1 MRKILAK
8 YLLVWLTLTCVL
20 SFFWTR
26 IPGTDRI
33 PDPFDLNGSEMK
45 LLISLA
51 MLVIGSL
58 LPLDEVKM
66 VAKRWPLII
75 AGTAIQFTAMP
86 LLAFAAAKIFHIE
99 DPYYTGLI
107 LAGAVPGAMASN
119 LLTMLAGGNTSYS
132 VGLTTSATLFSP
144 LTIPL
149 LLRLLLGADVSP
161 DVAPMMLDL
170 LITVVMPVVIGFT
183 LSRLFSIWNRCAQ
196 AIGEVV
202 GNIVIIW
209 IISAVV
215 AVNRGGFGTNILF
228 LIPPLIFLNLG
239 GYTAGM
245 IGGKTIGLDSRMCRA
260 LLLEIGMQNA
270 GLGATI
276 ARNYFEDKPG
286 AALCCALYTFG
297 CMFTGILVAQS
308 FRLADYRRAKRA
320 ENAVAPPAPPQ
331 KNGEPRDQES

>member
-1 MRKILAK
+1 MRKLLTK
-8 YLLVWLTLTCVL
+8 YLLVWLTLVCL
-20 SFFWTR
+20 ISFFWTR

-33 PDPFDLNGSEMK
+33 IDPFNITGPTMK
-45 LLISLA
+45 YLISLA

-58 LPLDEVKM
+58 LPIEEVKQ
-66 VAKRWPLII
+66 VAKRWHLILG
-75 AGTAIQFTAMP
+75 GTMVQFTSMP
-86 LLAFAAAKIFHIE
+86 LLAYLAARMFHIE

-119 LLTMLAGGNTSYS
+119 LLTMLAGGNVSYS

-144 LTIPL
+144 IVIPL
-149 LLRLLLGADVSP
+149 LLRLFLGKGIAPEV
-161 DVAPMMLDL
+161 VPMMLDL
-170 LITVVMPVVIGFT
+170 LLTVVVPVAVGFT
-183 LSRLFSIWNRCAQ
+183 LSRIWKLWNKCAQ

-215 AVNRGGFGTNILF
+215 AVNRGGFGKEVLF
-228 LIPPLIFLNLG
+228 LIPPLLFLNLG
-239 GYTAGM
+239 GYTAGAA
-245 IGGKTIGLDSRMCRA
+245 GGKLIGIDPRMRRA

-276 ARNYFEDKPG
+276 AKNYFEDKPG

-297 CMFTGILVAQS
+297 CMFTGILVAQW
-308 FRLADYRRAKRA
+308 FRFSDYLKAQK
-320 ENAVAPPAPPQ
+320 EDPQ
-331 KNGEPRDQES
+331 TPQEQGE

>member
-1 MRKILAK
+1 MRKILTK
-8 YLLVWLTLTCVL
+8 YLLVWLTLTCIL
-20 SFFWTR
+20 SFFWPR
-26 IPGTDRI
+26 IPGIDRF
-33 PDPFDLNGSEMK
+33 PDPFDLNGDEMK
-45 LLISLA
+45 ILISLA

-66 VAKRWPLII
+66 VAKRWHLII

-86 LLAFAAAKIFHIE
+86 LLAFAAARIFHIE

-144 LTIPL
+144 FTIPL
-149 LLRLLLGADVSP
+149 LLRLLLGADVAP
-161 DVAPMMLDL
+161 EVAPMMLDL
-170 LITVVMPVVIGFT
+170 LLTVVMPVVVGFT
-183 LSRLFSIWNRCAQ
+183 LSRIFAFWNKCAQ

-215 AVNRGGFGTNILF
+215 AVNRGGFGSNILF
-228 LIPPLIFLNLG
+228 LIPPLVFLNLG
-239 GYTAGM
+239 GYSAGM
-245 IGGKTIGLDSRMCRA
+245 LGGKAIGLDSRMCRA

-308 FRLADYRRAKRA
+308 FRFTDYLKTKRT
-320 ENAVAPPAPPQ
+320 ENAVSPSQ
-331 KNGEPRDQES
+331 ENTESGDQPS

>member
-1 MRKILAK
+1 MRKILTK
-8 YLLVWLTLTCVL
+8 YLLVWLTVVCII
-20 SFFWTR
+20 SFYWTR
-26 IPGTDRI
+26 IPGTGRF

-75 AGTAIQFTAMP
+75 AGTAIQFTSMP
-86 LLAFAAAKIFHIE
+86 LLAFVAAKIFHIQ

-144 LTIPL
+144 ITIPL
-149 LLRLLLGADVSP
+149 LLRLLLGADVAP

-170 LITVVMPVVIGFT
+170 LLTVVAPVAVGFT
-183 LSRLFSIWNRCAQ
+183 LSRIFAFWNKCSQ

-239 GYTAGM
+239 GYSAGM
-245 IGGKTIGLDSRMCRA
+245 LGGKLIRLDSRMCRA

-276 ARNYFEDKPG
+276 ARNYFADKPG

-297 CMFTGILVAQS
+297 CMFTGILVAQG
-308 FRLADYRRAKRA
+308 FRLLDYRRAKLVGAA
-320 ENAVAPPAPPQ
+320 ELPAETEP
-331 KNGEPRDQES
+331 KNEDHPS

>member
-1 MRKILAK
+1 MRKILTK
-8 YLLVWLTLTCVL
+8 YLLIWLTLFCIL
-20 SFFWTR
+20 SFFWDR
-26 IPGTDRI
+26 IPGTDRLI
-33 PDPFDLNGSEMK
+33 DPFDLKGSSMK
-45 LLISLA
+45 MLISAA

-66 VAKRWPLII
+66 VVKRWPLILG
-75 AGTAIQFTAMP
+75 GTFIQFTSMP
-86 LLAFAAAKIFHIE
+86 LLAFCAAKIFHIE

-149 LLRLLLGADVSP
+149 LLRLLLGKGISP
-161 DVAPMMLDL
+161 EVAPMMLDL
-170 LITVVMPVVIGFT
+170 LLTVVLPVLVGFT
-183 LSRLFSIWNRCAQ
+183 LSRLFAFWNRCAQ
-196 AIGEVV
+196 LIGEVV
-202 GNIVIIW
+202 GNVVIIW

-215 AVNRGGFGTNILF
+215 AVNRGGFGVNVLF
-228 LIPPLIFLNLG
+228 LIPPLLFLNLG
-239 GYTAGM
+239 GYSAGTL
-245 IGGKTIGLDSRMCRA
+245 GGKLIGLDSRMRRA

-308 FRLADYRRAKRA
+308 FRLADYRQTKQTDAGG
-320 ENAVAPPAPPQ
+320 ENPDAPDSDTDKAAS
-331 KNGEPRDQES
+331 DA